1 MQVVQHWII
10 GERDPSIFGHG
21 FPKTEARILG
31 FGNVGVRNA
40 ELVSE
45 LISELISEL
54 LSELTD
60 DQTEMIKETVVAAV
74 AGTIMAMIAELTR
87 DWIGD

>member
-10 GERDPSIFGHG
+10 SECTILISLAMASQRP
-21 FPKTEARILG
+21 RILA
-31 FGNVGVRNA
+31 FGDVRVWNT

-45 LISELISEL
+45 LVLELVSELVTEFISA
-54 LSELTD
+54 
-60 DQTEMIKETVVAAV
+60 QTEMIKETVIEAIT
-74 AGTIMAMIAELTR
+74 GTIMAMIAELTR